1 MIKSCPTRD
10 RWQVAGERKGAAP
23 HDAQPYR
30 PSRAIGHVTG
40 FTLIELLVVIAII
53 AILAAML
60 LPALASAKRRA
71 QQASCAANLKQLA
84 MVNTMYSDDHNGVLL
99 QAPAAGVWMQ
109 AMLDYYSHSSNLL
122 LCAAAATPAPTSG
135 PGAPYGTAAGGYN
148 GTADHCFFRTVTD
161 SSGNIYS
168 FDSSFGYNGWFYV
181 NNGVAPGNNS
191 DNNNHPEYYFVNT
204 GGIKFPSQTPVFFD
218 ANWGDTWPAEQDQP
232 ASSLY
237 YGISYPNHSP
247 YEMGRLAIARHG
259 GVVPSPA
266 TYQKTP
272 WQFSPPRATTDVGLT
287 DGHVEEP
294 KLPDLWSYYW
304 HKDWGKQVP
313 PKVGLPAADSLSH

>member
-1 MIKSCPTRD
+1 MIKSCPTYD
-10 RWQVAGERKGAAP
+10 RWQVAGEGKGAAP
-23 HDAQPYR
+23 HHAQSCH
-30 PSRAIGHVTG
+30 PSRGTGRLAG

-53 AILAAML
+53 AILAAIL

-71 QQASCAANLKQLA
+71 QQASCEANLKQLA
-84 MVNTMYSDDHNGVLL
+84 TVNIMYSDDHDGVLL

-122 LCAAAATPAPTSG
+122 LCAAAATPAPTTG
-135 PGAPYGTAAGGYN
+135 PYAPHGNAAGGWN
-148 GTADHCFFRTVTD
+148 GTADHCFLRTATD
-161 SSGNIYS
+161 NNNNVYN
-168 FDSSFGYNGWFYV
+168 FDSSYGYNGWFYV
-181 NNGVAPGNNS
+181 NNGAAPGNNS

-204 GGIKFPSQTPVFFD
+204 GSIKFPAQTPDFFD

-232 ASSLY
+232 PSNLY
-237 YGISYPNHSP
+237 FGISYGNHFP
-247 YEMGRLAIARHG
+247 YEMGRLVLARHG

-266 TYQKTP
+266 TFQSTP
-272 WQFSPPRATTDVGLT
+272 WQFSPPRGAVNLGLV
-287 DGHVEEP
+287 DGHVEMA

-313 PKVGLPAADSLSH
+313 PKIGLPASDTYSH